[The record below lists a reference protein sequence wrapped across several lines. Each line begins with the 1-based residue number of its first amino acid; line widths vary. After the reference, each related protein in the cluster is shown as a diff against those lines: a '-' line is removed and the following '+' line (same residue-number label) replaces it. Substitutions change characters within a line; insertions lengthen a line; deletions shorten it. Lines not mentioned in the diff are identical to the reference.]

1 MSWQVIFCSI
11 QYLNEGE
18 QQYNTKERGGD
29 MSINVTED
37 SIKSVSGILSNNEEY
52 MYKLNSSIQQAKD
65 GKVISKSME
74 ELEKLASE

>member
-1 MSWQVIFCSI
+1 
-11 QYLNEGE
+11 
-18 QQYNTKERGGD
+18 

-37 SIKSVSGILSNNEEY
+37 SIKSVSGILSKNEEY
-52 MYKLNSSIQQAKD
+52 MYKLNSSIQQAKY